1 MFGFPVR
8 QVERRFGKD
17 MEGLRIGSEEHARL
31 FCGTFVQTHRAFR
44 PQDIVWPQL
53 DEESLA
59 RLKALPV
66 WDEAA
71 RTEAATAV
79 KVQTL
84 GDAETDPVLKEAITL
99 QGYEEGRHAEIIA
112 LLTKT
117 YGIATAPFGQPERPR
132 NPTWT
137 FLRTGYGE
145 CLDSFFA
152 FGLFDIGRKSEFF
165 HKDLIAL
172 FDQIMQEEARHILFI
187 VNWAAY
193 LRARRSLPLRP
204 VFDARRAWN
213 IAAQAF
219 DRVRGALQMAGGGN
233 GNGGGEKKG
242 TQDGFTLKS
251 HSAFGDFKLRSFLE
265 LCLAENE
272 RRLSLYDSRLLR
284 PTLVPGAVKLLVK
297 VLPRG
302 RESGIGN
309 RESGLGSR

>member
-1 MFGFPVR
+1 
-8 QVERRFGKD
+8 
-17 MEGLRIGSEEHARL
+17 MEAVRIGSEEHARL
-31 FCGTFVQTHRAFR
+31 FCRTFVETHRPFR
-44 PQDIVWPQL
+44 AQDIVWPQL
-53 DEESLA
+53 DEEQLA
-59 RLKALPV
+59 RLKGLPV

-84 GDAETDPVLKEAITL
+84 GNEETDPVLKEAIAL

-117 YGIATAPFGQPERPR
+117 YGIPTAPFGSPEKPK

-152 FGLFDIGRKSEFF
+152 FGLFDIGRRSEFF
-165 HKDLIAL
+165 HQDLIAL

-193 LRARRSLPLRP
+193 LRARSPLPLRP

-219 DRVRGALQMAGGGN
+219 DRVKGALQMAGG
-233 GNGGGEKKG
+233 NGGEEKDGSKEKAKG

-251 HSAFGDFKLRSFLE
+251 HAVFGDFTLRSFLE
-265 LCLAENE
+265 LCVAENE
-272 RRLSLYDSRLLR
+272 RRLSPYDPRLLR
-284 PTLVPGAVKLLVK
+284 PALVPGVVKLLLK
-297 VLPRG
+297 FLPRNG
-302 RESGIGN
+302 RRRAAAS
-309 RESGLGSR
+309 

>member
-1 MFGFPVR
+1 
-8 QVERRFGKD
+8 
-17 MEGLRIGSEEHARL
+17 MEAFKIGSDEHGRL
-31 FCGTFVQTHRAFR
+31 LCRTFIETHRPFR
-44 PQDIVWPQL
+44 AQDIVWPEL
-53 DEESLA
+53 DAESLA
-59 RLKALPV
+59 RLKSLPV

-84 GDAETDPVLKEAITL
+84 GETEKDPILKEAITL

-117 YGIATAPFGQPERPR
+117 YGIPTAPFGQPEKPKD
-132 NPTWT
+132 PTWT

-152 FGLFDIGRKSEFF
+152 FGLFDIGRRTEYF
-165 HKDLIAL
+165 HEDLIAL

-193 LRARRSLPLRP
+193 LRARKPLPLRP
-204 VFDARRAWN
+204 AFDARRAWN

-219 DRVRGALQMAGGGN
+219 DRVKGAMQMAGGG
-233 GNGGGEKKG
+233 GSGDGEDKGKGKGKG

-251 HSAFGDFKLRSFLE
+251 HNVFGDFTLRSFLE

-272 RRLSLYDSRLLR
+272 RRLSIYDSRLLR
-284 PTLVPGAVKLLVK
+284 PALVPSVVK
-297 VLPRG
+297 VLVRLLPGG
-302 RESGIGN
+302 RRKTVNG
-309 RESGLGSR
+309 RR